1 MHKEIFRVALI
12 GPESSGKTTLAI
24 RLAGHYHTCWVP
36 EFARD
41 FISTLKRPYT
51 KEDILYCAEE
61 QIKSENLFLAM
72 AQEIIFCDTEL
83 IVLKI
88 WLLDLY
94 GECPAWLDEI
104 IEANKYD
111 LYVLTKPDIPFV
123 DDPVRE
129 NPLRRDYF
137 FDLYK
142 SELEK
147 RNFRYEIIEGEND
160 MRLNNAIEKINM
172 HFKNSVSN

>member
-1 MHKEIFRVALI
+1 
-12 GPESSGKTTLAI
+12 
-24 RLAGHYHTCWVP
+24 
-36 EFARD
+36 
-41 FISTLKRPYT
+41 
-51 KEDILYCAEE
+51 
-61 QIKSENLFLAM
+61 M

-83 IVLKI
+83 IVIKI

-111 LYVLTKPDIPFV
+111 LYFLTKPDIPFV